1 MDDVRY
7 SEFVFLRA
15 IASGVPEFEFFHAAN
30 TAQTKAVGLGGAMY
44 VDMAATLLEDLYL
57 RFDDQMIQLI
67 VARLRNEVDLHHS
80 PPNGINKF
88 QWNNPRKAI
97 RDLLATQNLQSL
109 RITYRGLRRIE
120 ELRELLTRDRI
131 FEPFGVLLDLRY
143 LHRDIENALRLD
155 SSTPVSVLCADLDD
169 FKRINTEFGYGGGD
183 EVMKGYLEVVRDSLG
198 LLGTGYR
205 GRGDEVFGLIV
216 GQGHERAAELGN
228 KIREGVQVMKREL
241 KGTPLPG
248 VTASIGLATTPPEQ
262 RTPDLETLAGDR
274 NRRAKAGGKNR
285 VVGSA

>member
-7 SEFVFLRA
+7 SEFVFLRG
-15 IASGVPEFEFFHAAN
+15 IAKGLPDFEFFCTYN
-30 TAQTKAVGLGGAMY
+30 PEQTKAVGLGGNMY
-44 VDMAATLLEDLYL
+44 VDMAVTLLEEGYVC
-57 RFDDQMIQLI
+57 FDNREIQLL
-67 VARLRNEVDLHHS
+67 VAMLRGELDMQLVFK
-80 PPNGINKF
+80 NGWELQQF
-88 QWNNPRKAI
+88 GNPREAI
-97 RDLLATQNLQSL
+97 RNALTVQGLQRL

-143 LHRDIENALRLD
+143 LHRDIEAALRLD
-155 SSTPVSVLCADLDD
+155 SSTPVSVLCADLDN
-169 FKRINTEFGYGGGD
+169 FKRINSDFGYGGGD
-183 EVMKGYLEVVRDSLG
+183 AVMKGYLEVVRDSLG

-216 GQGHERAAELGN
+216 GQGHERAVELCD
-228 KIREGVQVMKREL
+228 KIRAGVQAMRREY
-241 KGTPLPG
+241 KGTPLPA
-248 VTASIGLATTPPEQ
+248 VTTSIGLATTPPEQ

-274 NRRAKAGGKNR
+274 NRRAKADGKNR

>member
-15 IASGVPEFEFFHAAN
+15 IAKGAQEFEFFWSTN
-30 TAQTKAVGLGGAMY
+30 PEQLKAVGLGPPTY
-44 VDMAATLLEDLYL
+44 VDMAVTLLEELYV
-57 RFDDQMIQLI
+57 RFDDQAIQLF
-67 VARLRNEVDLHHS
+67 VANLRNELA
-80 PPNGINKF
+80 PNF
-88 QWNNPRKAI
+88 AVAAEYRVHQWHNPREAI
-97 RDLLATQNLQSL
+97 RSVLTAPNCQRL

-143 LHRDIENALRLD
+143 LHRDIEAALRLD
-155 SSTPVSVLCADLDD
+155 SSTPVSVLCADLDN
-169 FKRINTEFGYGGGD
+169 FKRINSDFGYGGGD
-183 EVMKGYLEVVRDSLG
+183 AVMKGYLEVVRDSLG

-216 GQGHERAAELGN
+216 GQGHERAVELCD
-228 KIREGVQVMKREL
+228 KIRAGVQAMRREY
-241 KGTPLPG
+241 KGTPLPE
-248 VTASIGLATTPPEQ
+248 VTTSIGLATTPPEQ

-274 NRRAKAGGKNR
+274 NRRAKADGKNR